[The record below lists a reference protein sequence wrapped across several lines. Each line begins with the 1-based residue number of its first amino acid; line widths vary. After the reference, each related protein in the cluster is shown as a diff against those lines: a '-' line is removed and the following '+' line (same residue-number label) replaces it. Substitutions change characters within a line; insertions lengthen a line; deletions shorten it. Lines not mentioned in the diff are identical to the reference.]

1 VTTKNFDGLRVFLVE
16 DESLITMLLVDMLAD
31 IGGIVVGV
39 ASRLD
44 EAIEKASSLTFD
56 VAILDVNLNGCRTYP
71 VAEAISRRG
80 VPFILG
86 TGYEPDGLSEDFR
99 SVPIMQKPFQQSDLE
114 RALGEALASNV

>member
-1 VTTKNFDGLRVFLVE
+1 MTTKNFDGLRVFLVE

-31 IGGIVVGV
+31 IGGTVVGV

-80 VPFILG
+80 IPFIFG

-99 SVPIMQKPFQQSDLE
+99 SVPIMRKPFQQSDLE

>member
-1 VTTKNFDGLRVFLVE
+1 VTTKNFDGLRVFIVE
-16 DESLITMLLVDMLAD
+16 DESLISMLLVDMLAD
-31 IGGIVVGV
+31 IGATVAGV

-80 VPFILG
+80 VPFIFG
-86 TGYEPDGLSEDFR
+86 TGYEPGSFPKDFR
-99 SVPIMQKPFQQSDLE
+99 SAPIMRKPFQLSDLE
-114 RALGEALASNV
+114 RALGEALASNL